1 VSAMSTHT
9 SDEPRGEAG
18 VVWDHRSTLRRM
30 TTEQLLHL
38 GTRQIAYLRA
48 GLCDGELLFV
58 LYGADGM
65 PLLTADDA
73 ETAVEMASERG
84 LGFVAVH

>member
-1 VSAMSTHT
+1 MSTHT
-9 SDEPRGEAG
+9 SDEPNGEVG
-18 VVWDHRSTLRRM
+18 VSRDHRSTLRQM
-30 TTEQLLHL
+30 TAEQLLHL

-48 GLCDGELLFV
+48 GMCDGELLFV
-58 LYGADGM
+58 LHGADGM